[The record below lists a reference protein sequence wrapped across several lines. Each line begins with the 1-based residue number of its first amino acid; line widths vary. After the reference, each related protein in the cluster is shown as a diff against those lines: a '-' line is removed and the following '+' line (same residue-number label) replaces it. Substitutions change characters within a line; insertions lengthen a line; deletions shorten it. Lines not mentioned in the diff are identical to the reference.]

1 MRIVKL
7 ITLTALCL
15 MWSAAPVAAQ
25 ELNAK
30 IVLNHKQVEGTNTST
45 IDNLQ
50 TTLTDFVNN
59 RHWTNQQYAPNERI
73 NCTFNITVKK
83 FDETSGQFNCS
94 LLVQST
100 RPVYGSNYTTVVF
113 SNKDDNF
120 NFTYRE
126 FDQLEFRVDQIDNE
140 LTALMAYY
148 AYLIIGLDN
157 ETFAPE
163 GGEDCLQT
171 VQTIANN
178 AQSLPN
184 AKGWKAFDSDRN
196 RYAIISDYLDG
207 SMKPVREMMYKYY
220 REGLDE
226 MATNT
231 ELARANVSDALML
244 LKQAH
249 DNKRLSKLP
258 QLITE
263 FKRDEIVNIFT
274 DKGLAKDKQTLVDAL
289 SAINASYSSYWRKM
303 AK

>member
-7 ITLTALCL
+7 IALCTL
-15 MWSAAPVAAQ
+15 CLPWSTTPIMGQ

-30 IVLNHKQVEGTNTST
+30 ITLNHKQVEGTNTST

-50 TTLTDFVNN
+50 STLTDFVNN
-59 RHWTNQQYAPNERI
+59 RQWTNQQYAPAERI

-113 SNKDDNF
+113 SNKDDDF

-126 FDQLEFRVDQIDNE
+126 FDQLEFRVDQIDND
-140 LTALMAYY
+140 LTALIAYY

-207 SMKPVREMMYKYY
+207 SMKPVRTMMYKYY

-226 MATNT
+226 MSTNT
-231 ELARANVSDALML
+231 ELARANVSEALLL

-274 DKGLAKDKQTLVDAL
+274 DKGLAKDKQALVEAL

>member
-15 MWSAAPVAAQ
+15 SWSAAPIAAQ

-30 IVLNHKQVEGTNTST
+30 IILNHKQVEGTNTST